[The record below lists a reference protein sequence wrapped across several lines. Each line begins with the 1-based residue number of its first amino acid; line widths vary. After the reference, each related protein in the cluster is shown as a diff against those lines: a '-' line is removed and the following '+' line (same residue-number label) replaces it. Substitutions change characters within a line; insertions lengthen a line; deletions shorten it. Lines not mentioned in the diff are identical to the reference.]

1 MKVLVVHE
9 IDYLEKVIYEIQE
22 FPELLAHK
30 GYEITFFQFQE
41 GARRTKGNH
50 FRKKTIP
57 GRVIPDVSLILR
69 GPHQFGIPRIDRL
82 WATLS
87 SIPELI
93 SIFRR
98 ERPDVVLNYAV
109 PTYGFQLL
117 LLANMFRIP
126 FVQRALDVSHEI
138 RESIYR
144 IPILLVEKF
153 LYKHAP
159 ALSVNNSA
167 MAEYCK
173 AVSGRKI
180 EPIVNYPPLDL
191 SHFSVASGKSELRLK
206 LGILDSD
213 KVITY
218 MGSFFYFSGLPEVI
232 ARFAQLTPIYS
243 HVKLLLIGGGEQEMQ
258 LREMVRTLGLDSKVI
273 FTGFVSYGELPNY
286 LALSTVAINPLE
298 IGRVA
303 SVAFPHKV
311 LQYLAA
317 GLPVVST
324 RLKGLFSALDRLN
337 GLSWAESP
345 TEVMDSA
352 IALTKE
358 RVIPFDNV
366 GVRKRLRDLF
376 SPEAAMDSLV
386 LTLQK
391 AIKLRSRN

>member
-1 MKVLVVHE
+1 
-9 IDYLEKVIYEIQE
+9 
-22 FPELLAHK
+22 
-30 GYEITFFQFQE
+30 
-41 GARRTKGNH
+41 
-50 FRKKTIP
+50 
-57 GRVIPDVSLILR
+57 
-69 GPHQFGIPRIDRL
+69 
-82 WATLS
+82 
-87 SIPELI
+87 
-93 SIFRR
+93 
-98 ERPDVVLNYAV
+98 
-109 PTYGFQLL
+109 
-117 LLANMFRIP
+117 
-126 FVQRALDVSHEI
+126 
-138 RESIYR
+138 
-144 IPILLVEKF
+144 
-153 LYKHAP
+153 
-159 ALSVNNSA
+159 
-167 MAEYCK
+167 
-173 AVSGRKI
+173 
-180 EPIVNYPPLDL
+180 
-191 SHFSVASGKSELRLK
+191 
-206 LGILDSD
+206 
-213 KVITY
+213 
-218 MGSFFYFSGLPEVI
+218 
-232 ARFAQLTPIYS
+232 
-243 HVKLLLIGGGEQEMQ
+243 
-258 LREMVRTLGLDSKVI
+258 
-273 FTGFVSYGELPNY
+273 